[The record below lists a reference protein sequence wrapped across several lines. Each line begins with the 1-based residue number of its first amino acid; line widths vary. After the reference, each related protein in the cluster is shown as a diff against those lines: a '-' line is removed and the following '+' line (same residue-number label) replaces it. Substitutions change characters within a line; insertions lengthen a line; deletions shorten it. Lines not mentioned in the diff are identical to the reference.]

1 MLMYNRYCE
10 VIVNGLSIGGHVEV
24 LGGVITEPLN
34 IELNVEQDITR
45 NPNKAEVR
53 IYNLSPENQLIVEQE
68 GVPIEVLAGYKNRQD
83 EYFGQIFTGTTRRS
97 STVSQD
103 AQTITSIWAGDGDD
117 AFKYAKLRETFPAGG
132 NDPATISEA
141 LAAELEARGVVIGDI
156 RIEGP
161 PDERATTIDRPVRL
175 ELDDLCRRYQCH
187 WTINN
192 NEFYL
197 WPKEEPIET
206 EPVIV
211 LSAEFGLIGAPEPTE
226 NGVRVKCLMIHELR
240 AGFLFQLIAT
250 PSDGKTRD
258 IDGFYRIEHLNFTG
272 ELLGGRWIADI
283 NARRFEGVVV
293 PSRNVFAGEG
303 GQ

>member
-1 MLMYNRYCE
+1 MYNRYCE
-10 VIVNGLSIGGHVEV
+10 VIVNGLSIGTHVEFA
-24 LGGVITEPLN
+24 GGVLTEPLN
-34 IELNVEQDITR
+34 IEVNIEHDITR

-68 GVPIEVLAGYKNRQD
+68 GMLIEVFAGYKNVQD
-83 EYFGQIFTGTTRRS
+83 EYFGLIFTGKTRRS

-103 AQTITSIWAGDGDD
+103 AYTVTSIWAGDGDD
-117 AFKYAKLRETFPAGG
+117 AFKYAKLRETFPAGA

-141 LAAELEARGVVIGDI
+141 LAAELEARGVIIGDI

-175 ELDDLCRRYQCH
+175 ELDDLCRRYNCH
-187 WTINN
+187 WTITN

-206 EPVIV
+206 APVIV
-211 LSAEFGLIGAPEPTE
+211 LSAEYGLIGAPEPTE
-226 NGVRVKCLMIHELR
+226 NGVRVKTLMIHELR
-240 AGFLFQLIAT
+240 PGFIFQLITT
-250 PSDGKTRD
+250 PSQGKTRD
-258 IDGFYRIEHLNFTG
+258 IDGYYRIEHLNFAG
-272 ELLGGRWIADI
+272 SLMGNRWIADV

-293 PSRNVFAGEG
+293 PSRNLFAGEG